1 MTRTLAL
8 LLACVLT
15 ATAFADPPAPADPV
29 IDSAMTEAEAFDGL
43 SPKCPQ
49 DIRDRQR
56 LVAVTYV
63 GFDGRDHRGQVVV
76 DRDLVEDIEAVFAVA
91 LREKFPI
98 ESVVPISLP
107 KFRKAGAWDDDASMA
122 ANNTS
127 AFNYRLVTGGATLSN
142 HATGRA
148 IDINPVQNPY
158 IRGKAK
164 PLPPGSV
171 YRVSERGTLTAD
183 HPVTKA
189 FVARGWTWGGN
200 WTTTVDYQHF
210 EKPLKKSE

>member
-1 MTRTLAL
+1 
-8 LLACVLT
+8 
-15 ATAFADPPAPADPV
+15 
-29 IDSAMTEAEAFDGL
+29 MTEAEAYEGL
-43 SPKCPQ
+43 SAKCPPE
-49 DIRDRQR
+49 IRDRQR

-63 GFDGRDHRGQVVV
+63 GFDGLVHAGQIVV
-76 DRDLVEDIEAVFAVA
+76 DRDLVDDIQAVFAVA

-98 ESVVPISLP
+98 QSVVPISAA
-107 KFRKAGAWDDDASMA
+107 KYRKGGAWDDDLSMI

-127 AFNYRLVTGGATLSN
+127 GFNYRLVSGGTSLSN

-148 IDINPVQNPY
+148 VDINPVQNPY

-164 PLPPGSV
+164 ALPPGSV
-171 YRVSERGTLTAD
+171 YRVAERGTLTAD